1 MFFGFKIDE
10 LRRVKSIKNKCA
22 VCEESILRGIYHV
35 VHQFYA
41 TKTIEDL
48 IDIYQESLV
57 KAFEDAILSLLDDKK
72 DNMFF
77 LHINGVNFP
86 VMVLVELRDHLLEQ
100 LKSEEKFDFS
110 DPEFF
115 IRIHLL

>member
-10 LRRVKSIKNKCA
+10 LRRVKSIKKKCV
-22 VCEESILRGIYHV
+22 VCEESILRGMYHV
-35 VHQFYA
+35 VHQFYV
-41 TKTIEDL
+41 TKTIEHL
-48 IDIYQESLV
+48 MEIYQESLV
-57 KAFEDAILSLLDDKK
+57 KAFEDAILSLLDDKQ
-72 DNMFF
+72 DSMFF

-86 VMVLVELRDHLLEQ
+86 VMVLVELREHLLEQ

>member
-10 LRRVKSIKNKCA
+10 LRRVKSIKKKCD

-48 IDIYQESLV
+48 IDI
-57 KAFEDAILSLLDDKK
+57 K
-72 DNMFF
+72 N
-77 LHINGVNFP
+77 H
-86 VMVLVELRDHLLEQ
+86 
-100 LKSEEKFDFS
+100 
-110 DPEFF
+110 
-115 IRIHLL
+115 